1 MTLVPILTPE
11 APRPLGPYSQAIRAE
26 GLVFVSGQLPLD
38 GDGKIV
44 EGGIE
49 EQTKAVLG
57 NLASVLEA
65 AGSGL
70 SKVVKTTI
78 FLANLDDFAAMNEV
92 YAGIFTPPYPARS
105 TVEVVRFPGRILIE
119 IECIALA

>member
-1 MTLVPILTPE
+1 MTLVPILTSE

-38 GDGKIV
+38 RDGKIV